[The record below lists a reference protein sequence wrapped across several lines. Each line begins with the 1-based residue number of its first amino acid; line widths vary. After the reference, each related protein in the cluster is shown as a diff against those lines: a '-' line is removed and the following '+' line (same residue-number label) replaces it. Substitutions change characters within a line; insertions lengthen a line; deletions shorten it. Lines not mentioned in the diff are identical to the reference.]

1 MTIDNE
7 IIQIRRHIHK
17 YPETGGNEY
26 NTAKFIESKLK
37 AFKIPYKRVSTTG
50 LVEVLKGANSGRTI
64 ALRDDI
70 DALPV
75 QEDNKIEYK
84 SRNNEVMHAC
94 GHDAHTAI
102 MLGVAKLLSAKKEK
116 LNGNIKFL
124 FQPSEET
131 SDGADSL
138 VRAGVLENP
147 AVDVIL
153 GLHVCPWIKS
163 GKIGLKYGEMMAA
176 VDKLTINFEGEMA
189 HGAYPHLG
197 KDALIAAMSFIN
209 SAQHIVS
216 REVDPVSP
224 AVITFGKIKGGDGY
238 NIICENVE
246 VEGTVRTL
254 NSAVRKLAKES
265 IIKKLKAMELAYGVK
280 YKLSYQA
287 VGNALVNTKEITKF
301 CHKTAK
307 EFYGKQNIVILEN
320 PSMGGEDFAEY
331 LRKVPGNFVY
341 IGAAKNKATSYPWH
355 HSNFNLDE
363 SVLPKAARYIEYTVE
378 QLLSGAFAL
387 PPNPTP
393 HFLQSVKK

>member
-7 IIQIRRHIHK
+7 IIHIRRRIHQ

-37 AFKIPYKRVSTTG
+37 GFKIPYKRVSKTG
-50 LVEVLKGANSGRTI
+50 VVAVLKGAKAGRTI
-64 ALRDDI
+64 ALRADI

-84 SRNNEVMHAC
+84 SKNNEVMHAC
-94 GHDAHTAI
+94 GHDAHIAI
-102 MLGVAKLLSAKKEK
+102 MLGAAKLLSAKKEK
-116 LNGNIKFL
+116 LNGNVKFL

-131 SDGADSL
+131 SDGAESL

-147 AVDVIL
+147 SVDVIL

-246 VEGTVRTL
+246 IEGTVRTL
-254 NSAVRKLAKES
+254 NNAVRKLVKES
-265 IIKKLKAMELAYGVK
+265 IIKKLKATELAYGVK

-287 VGNALVNTKEITKF
+287 VGNALINTKEITKF

-307 EFYGKQNIVILEN
+307 EFYGKPNIVILEN

-331 LRKVPGNFVY
+331 IHKVPGNFIY
-341 IGAAKNKATSYPWH
+341 IGTAKNKSTSYPWH
-355 HSNFNLDE
+355 HSNFNIDE
-363 SVLPKAARYIEYTVE
+363 QALPKAAKYIEYTVE
-378 QLLSGAFAL
+378 QLLA
-387 PPNPTP
+387 N
-393 HFLQSVKK
+393 